1 MTVASKERLWLRQT
15 NSRESPLQ
23 RVQLSWSLTTT
34 TSAPHVDISGPLSRL
49 YGAFVQQDPQSV
61 QDGLESAVSGGH
73 G

>member
-34 TSAPHVDISGPLSRL
+34 TSDPHVDISGPLSRL
-49 YGAFVQQDPQSV
+49 YGAFVQQDPESV
-61 QDGLESAVSGGH
+61 QDIRKDAFCGVH